1 MKNKI
6 IDVIIPAYNAHNTIG
21 KTLASIATQNILDL
35 IKVTIVND
43 GSDKNYSQYV
53 KMYSKTMDISELKL
67 KRNVG
72 CGLAR
77 QAGIDNTSCKY
88 IMFIDADDM
97 YMFPFAIQIL
107 YNAME
112 HVYEN
117 NTLLDV
123 TYSCIDS
130 VNSITGQTN
139 YTISAN
145 HGTWL
150 HGAIYRRSFIES
162 KGIRFNDSSRGED
175 VSFNKLCK
183 LCSNQYRLGTMDDT
197 VLYLWTDA
205 NKNRINTS
213 VFKMIYARIG
223 YIENLLYVYK
233 FLGEH
238 KDACSYT
245 FEEMRIDAIANFMQ
259 MYIQYSRFYEE
270 LPQIKEI
277 MNVEEIKKN
286 IDIYIDLINEL
297 YGENYNRYVEIITND
312 DIKNV
317 YDENIKR
324 EKGNI
329 PTYDGFC
336 EFLEILGNGNVERL
350 KEILIDKLEELQ

>member
-1 MKNKI
+1 MSEKM
-6 IDVIIPAYNAHNTIG
+6 IDIIIPAYNAHNTIG
-21 KTLASIATQNILDL
+21 KTLASIATQNISDK
-35 IKVTIVND
+35 INVVIVND
-43 GSDKNYSQYV
+43 GSEKDYSEFVGMFSPLINVSEITLKNN
-53 KMYSKTMDISELKL
+53 I
-67 KRNVG
+67 G

-77 QAGIDNTSCKY
+77 QTGIDSTNSKY

-97 YMFPFAIQIL
+97 YMFPYAVQTL

-117 NTLLDV
+117 DTLLDV

-130 VNSITGQTN
+130 VNNKTGRTK
-139 YTISAN
+139 YTIAAN

-150 HGAIYRRSFIES
+150 HGAIYRRSFIEN

-183 LCSNQYRLGTMDDT
+183 LCSNQYRLGTMDDM

-205 NKNRINTS
+205 NENRINTNI
-213 VFKMIYARIG
+213 FKLVYAKIG

-233 FLGEH
+233 FLDEH
-238 KDACSYT
+238 SEACSYS
-245 FEEMRIDAIANFMQ
+245 FEDMKIDAIANFMQ

-270 LPQIKEI
+270 IPKIKEI
-277 MNVEEIKKN
+277 MNDGEIMSHVHE
-286 IDIYIDLINEL
+286 YIDLLTEL
-297 YGENYNRYVEIITND
+297 YEYNYRRYIEIITGED
-312 DIKNV
+312 LKNV

-329 PTYDGFC
+329 PTFDGFC
-336 EFLEILGNGNVERL
+336 EFLNILRYGNSNEL
-350 KEILIDKLEELQ
+350 KDIMIDKIVSV

>member
-1 MKNKI
+1 MGDKT
-6 IDVIIPAYNAHNTIG
+6 IDIIIPAYNAHNTIG
-21 KTLASIATQNILDL
+21 KTLSSIATQNIADK

-43 GSDKNYSQYV
+43 CSDKDYSEFV
-53 KMYSKTMDISELKL
+53 NSFSILLDIEEIKL
-67 KRNVG
+67 EKNVG

-77 QAGIDNTSCKY
+77 QTGVDVTNSKY

-97 YMFPFAIQIL
+97 YMFPFAVQML

-117 NTLLDV
+117 DTLLDV
-123 TYSCIDS
+123 TYSCIDA
-130 VNSITGQTN
+130 VNSVTGQTK
-139 YTISAN
+139 YTIQAN

-162 KGIRFNDSSRGED
+162 KDIRFNDSSRGED

-183 LCSNQYRLGTMDDT
+183 LCSNQYRLGTMDDS

-205 NKNRINTS
+205 NENRINNE
-213 VFKMIYARIG
+213 VFKLVYARIG

-233 FLGEH
+233 FLDEH
-238 KDACSYT
+238 RDACTYS
-245 FEEMRIDAIANFMQ
+245 FEEMRIDAVANFMQ

-270 LPQIKEI
+270 LPKLIEVMDVVDIKDNIDTYVDLIKE
-277 MNVEEIKKN
+277 
-286 IDIYIDLINEL
+286 L
-297 YGENYNRYVEIITND
+297 YEYNYRRYVDIITD
-312 DIKNV
+312 EDIRCV

-324 EKGNI
+324 EKGSI
-329 PTYDGFC
+329 PTFEGFC
-336 EFLEILGNGNVERL
+336 EFLNILYHD
-350 KEILIDKLEELQ
+350 KSDKLKQILNLYLENII